1 MELEAQSERLLVI
14 ALDVMGGDFGPE
26 AVVAGAA
33 EYIRESP
40 NTFLLLHG
48 PKTQLCSLVEG
59 YPELLGH
66 SKVRHAAGVVSMQDQ
81 PANVMRRGN
90 NTSMWATIESVRN
103 GQADVAVSCGNTGA
117 LMAVSTL
124 RLGRAADVKRP
135 AIACLWPS
143 RNPCGFTVFLDSGAG
158 VSADEYDLMQYAVL
172 GSAFAH
178 LRFGL
183 PCPRVGLLVSGAETR
198 ERLTEIDRAAC
209 LLTGHQEQGAFK
221 FMGCIEADAISG
233 DVCDIVVTDGFTGNI
248 ALKTGESTARMM
260 GQLVKDAMSAS
271 LLSKAAY
278 ILARGSLR
286 SFRDRLDPRA
296 VNGGIFLGL
305 RKGVIKSHGSSD
317 PRMISAALDLA
328 SRSVRTGI

>member
-1 MELEAQSERLLVI
+1 MDVNAHSKKPLVI
-14 ALDVMGGDFGPE
+14 ALDAMGGDLGPE

-33 EYIRESP
+33 QYSRDNP
-40 NTFLLLHG
+40 KTFLLLHG
-48 PKTQLCSLVEG
+48 PKTQLCSLVES
-59 YPELLGH
+59 YSDLLGRCEIH
-66 SKVRHAAGVVSMQDQ
+66 HAAEVVSMHDQ
-81 PANVMRRGN
+81 PANVMRRGT
-90 NTSMWATIESVRN
+90 NTSMWATIESLRN

-124 RLGRAADVKRP
+124 RLGRADDVKRP

-143 RNPCGFTVFLDSGAG
+143 TNPCGFTVFLDSGAG
-158 VSADEYDLMQYAVL
+158 ISADEYDLMQYAVL
-172 GSAFAH
+172 GSAFAR
-178 LRFGL
+178 LRFGF
-183 PCPRVGLLVSGAETR
+183 PRPRVGLLVSGAETR
-198 ERLTEIDRAAC
+198 ERLTEIDRASC
-209 LLTGHQEQGAFK
+209 LLAGHQEQGAFK
-221 FMGCIEADAISG
+221 FMGCIQADAISG

-305 RKGVIKSHGSSD
+305 RKSVIKSHGSSD

-328 SRSVRTGI
+328 FRSVSTD